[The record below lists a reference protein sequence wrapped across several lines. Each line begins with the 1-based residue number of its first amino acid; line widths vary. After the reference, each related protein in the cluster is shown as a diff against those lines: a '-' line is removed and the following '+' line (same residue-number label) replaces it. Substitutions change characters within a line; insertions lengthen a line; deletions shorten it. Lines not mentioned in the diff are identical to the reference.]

1 MTWRPAFWLVA
12 AGVVAID
19 QATKIWSLNN
29 LVPYEKHEVLGEF
42 LQIQLVFNSGAAFSL
57 GADFTWIVTLIML
70 AITVGIIWYARRAQS
85 RLAIW
90 LFGLGLG
97 GAIGN
102 LIDRLFREPGFM
114 RGHVV
119 DMINYNNWF
128 VGNVADIAIVGVAV
142 AMLLVTLSGRP
153 VLAPVATDDSD
164 AGESGHEPGD
174 DSGDADDKPAT
185 ASAAPTDAPSPAT
198 PEPGTTRG

>member
-153 VLAPVATDDSD
+153 VLAPVDTDDSD
-164 AGESGHEPGD
+164 AGESGHEPDD